1 MTNDYSIKM
10 GNYSVGSLYSPA
22 MDNLDYRGKM
32 PKISYETDSSGG
44 EGSGILSAPLV
55 RGIQ

>member
-1 MTNDYSIKM
+1 MTNDYSLKM
-10 GNYSVGSLYSPA
+10 GSYSVGSLYSPA
-22 MDNLDYRGKM
+22 MDNLDYKPKM
-32 PKISYETDSSGG
+32 PKISYDINSSGR